1 MGLLCELGFAKP
13 DSLPTP
19 RLQVGY
25 AKLWGPGLGA
35 ELGSQM
41 GGSLVAVG
49 FGAIIQFRG

>member
-1 MGLLCELGFAKP
+1 MLCELGFAKP
-13 DSLPTP
+13 DGLPTP
-19 RLQVGY
+19 RFQVGY